1 MTDAGSRVYDGN
13 TVSGP
18 SSCEEPCAEG
28 EDWTRVGAD
37 CYLLSPDMMG
47 WHAAQQVPTSNIS
60 LVTYL
65 YVFSFVLQMEAISW
79 KYCHKSMKTFLMKVY
94 LMD

>member
-28 EDWTRVGAD
+28 ADWTRVGAA

-60 LVTYL
+60 LYTNYVYSVLFYKWRPSCGNIVTR
-65 YVFSFVLQMEAISW
+65 A
-79 KYCHKSMKTFLMKVY
+79 
-94 LMD
+94 